1 MSMSRDTNPGPDGE
15 DAPDDE
21 RDPAGLSEEDYERIA
36 EFARKD
42 PGDRNP
48 NDLLPEGAP
57 ENGTSTGT
65 APTTCKRIR
74 RSMSEADTVR
84 EVMEGYPG
92 TTTSEVM
99 RHAYGECSHDHGIPP
114 TASPKIG
121 TVECR
126 TFRERS
132 TAGYSVAEIA
142 DEFYRSDNTVTRH
155 IFGRCSH
162 DRNPRRLSDSEVPE
176 EECSRLRGTYKGNGN
191 VDVDAAATAMSLRL
205 EVAATHLFGY
215 CECER
220 GHVPAEEVEEW

>member
-1 MSMSRDTNPGPDGE
+1 MSMSRDSHPGPDEG
-15 DAPDDE
+15 DS
-21 RDPAGLSEEDYERIA
+21 PAGLTDDDYERIA

-42 PGDRNP
+42 PDDRNP
-48 NDLLPEGAP
+48 ADLLPEGAA
-57 ENGTSTGT
+57 ENGTSTRT
-65 APTTCKRIR
+65 SATRCKRIR

-99 RHAYGECSHDHGIPP
+99 RHAYGDCSHAHEIPP
-114 TASPKIG
+114 TASPQIG
-121 TVECR
+121 PVECR
-126 TFRERS
+126 TFRERF

-162 DRNPRRLSDSEVPE
+162 ANDPRRLSVSEVPE
-176 EECSRLRGTYKGNGN
+176 EECSRLRGLYKGNEN
-191 VDVDAAATAMSLRL
+191 VDVEGAATAMSLRL

>member
-1 MSMSRDTNPGPDGE
+1 MSMSRDENPGPHADDGG
-15 DAPDDE
+15 
-21 RDPAGLSEEDYERIA
+21 AGLSDDDYDRIA

-42 PGDRNP
+42 PADRNP
-48 NDLLPEGAP
+48 NDLLPDGAV

-65 APTTCKRIR
+65 SASACKRIR
-74 RSMSEADTVR
+74 RSMSEATTVR
-84 EVMEGYPG
+84 EVMEGYPE

-99 RHAYGECSHDHGIPP
+99 RHAYGECSHVHEIPP
-114 TASPKIG
+114 TASPQIG

-126 TFRERS
+126 TFRERF

-142 DEFYRSDNTVTRH
+142 EEFYRSDNTVTRH

-162 DRNPRRLSDSEVPE
+162 DNNPRRLSISEVEE
-176 EECSRLRGTYKGNGN
+176 EECSRLRGLYKGNEN
-191 VDVDAAATAMSLRL
+191 VDVFGAATAMSLRV

-220 GHVPAEEVEEW
+220 GHVPAEEVEEWGGGG